1 MPDKPMTDE
10 EFLAICHRAYK
21 GYKGDIR
28 DLERAIGTLFVG
40 RFTGWKPIY
49 LMQDRK
55 SLKKYESFLG
65 IRFQDVLVDEGRD
78 ANRSMAWS
86 LLERAKE
93 KLTSFW
99 AVVRGEMGRDIRTP
113 EFRPK

>member
-10 EFLAICHRAYK
+10 EFFAICHRAYK

-65 IRFQDVLVDEGRD
+65 IRFQDVLVDEGTQTAPWRGH
-78 ANRSMAWS
+78 S
-86 LLERAKE
+86 LREPRKN
-93 KLTSFW
+93 
-99 AVVRGEMGRDIRTP
+99 
-113 EFRPK
+113 